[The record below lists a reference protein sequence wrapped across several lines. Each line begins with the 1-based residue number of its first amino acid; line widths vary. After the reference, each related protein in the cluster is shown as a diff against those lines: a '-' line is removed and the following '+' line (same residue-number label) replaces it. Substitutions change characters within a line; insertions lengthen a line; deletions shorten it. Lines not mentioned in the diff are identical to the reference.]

1 MLKTIKN
8 CLLKQYKKVRII
20 LFLYFGILTWLLLR
34 APQGNKNLLNYFP
47 HFSDKLIHTLT
58 FLGLVFLAKIS
69 FPKKNQLLIIGT
81 GTFYGILIEFL
92 QEYMKL
98 GRTFEYSD
106 MVADFIGCIIGYYMA
121 KKIIEIL

>member
-8 CLLKQYKKVRII
+8 WLLKRYKNVRII

-34 APQGNKNLLNYFP
+34 APQNEVKFFNFFSQLN
-47 HFSDKLIHTLT
+47 DKVVHVIS
-58 FLGLVFLAKIS
+58 FIGLSFLAKIS

-81 GTFYGILIEFL
+81 STLYGILIEFL

-106 MVADFIGCIIGYYMA
+106 MVADCIGCIFGYYMA